1 MAKDENKEVEIG
13 KSLHDARVAKGM
25 SLEDVQKITKIQAHY
40 LEAIENEDF
49 SELPGD
55 FYVRAFIKQYAD
67 TVGIDGM
74 ELLNEHDDSL
84 PDTQTEE
91 YSQKVS
97 EDTLS
102 KRSERQNKEEKINS
116 FRKFVL
122 IVGVVIVILIV
133 IFVIWGVVAKTNKS
147 ADTNIN
153 SNNSSVSVSGSSEKS
168 ESSNADNNKK
178 QDKKPAP
185 KKNINK
191 TSIKK
196 INSTEYEVSGS
207 KENTITLDASN
218 RAWSSISTNGKS
230 LFSGSQESGN
240 KKSVK
245 LPSGTKDVSMSLG
258 NVPSTKILINNK
270 LLNLDKSVPMTTVLN
285 IKFK

>member
-25 SLEDVQKITKIQAHY
+25 SLDDVQKITKIQAHY
-40 LEAIENEDF
+40 LEAIENEEF

-74 ELLNEHDDSL
+74 ELLSEHDDSL

-102 KRSERQNKEEKINS
+102 KRSNRQNKEERINS
-116 FRKFVL
+116 FRKFIPIIGTIIIVL
-122 IVGVVIVILIV
+122 IVV
-133 IFVIWGVVAKTNKS
+133 FVIWGIVAKTNKS
-147 ADTNIN
+147 SDTNIN
-153 SNNSSVSVSGSSEKS
+153 NNSSVSVSGSSENVK
-168 ESSNADNNKK
+168 SSNDNHNKK
-178 QDKKPAP
+178 HSKKVTS
-185 KKNINK
+185 KKDVNN
-191 TSIKK
+191 TTIKK
-196 INSTEYEVSGS
+196 LNSTEYEVSGS
-207 KENTITLDASN
+207 KNNTIKLDASN

-230 LFSGSQESGN
+230 LFSGSQEAGN
-240 KKSVK
+240 RKAVK
-245 LPSGTKDVSMSLG
+245 LPNGTKDVSMSLG
-258 NVPSTKILINNK
+258 NVPSTKIFINNK
-270 LLNLDKSVPMTTVLN
+270 LLNLDKSVPMTTVLT